1 MLTSGVAMSGND
13 RAASANHMLFS
24 PASCKFLE
32 APGRLEM
39 WLSNGETLG
48 MEAAKKSGWMLYPK
62 WWSKNKTKKQQQQ
75 QTAMIRR
82 CCWNKENKMMMGNDK
97 KPISKY
103 NLTIRSELDD
113 SCWFST
119 EVGCRMLFEKFSG
132 SDHPVPKGSGIT
144 QCTMSLMQHHN
155 S

>member
-48 MEAAKKSGWMLYPK
+48 MEAAKNRVECSIRNGEA
-62 WWSKNKTKKQQQQ
+62 KTKKQQQQQQ

-119 EVGCRMLFEKFSG
+119 EIGCRMLFEKFSG